1 MPADAPQPLGEAVAA
16 ASRIASRRGGRAS
29 HRPSGR
35 ASDVFGGELRRRDLF
50 PLLALHLI
58 RRKPVYGN
66 ALIEQI
72 ESMTRGAITVN
83 PNTMYPLLRD
93 LEGRGLI
100 VGRWEHPDRRSRRFY
115 EITPSGED
123 EYRRLRE
130 DALPF
135 LESVIESMAVIRDE
149 LSRGDDVSGAP
160 DDHR

>member
-1 MPADAPQPLGEAVAA
+1 MSADDSKQLGEAVAA
-16 ASRIASRRGGRAS
+16 ASRIASGRDVPSS

-35 ASDVFGGELRRRDLF
+35 ASDIFGGAIRRRDLF

-58 RRKPVYGN
+58 RREPAYGN

-72 ESMTRGAITVN
+72 EAMTQGAITVN

-115 EITPSGED
+115 EITPTGED
-123 EYRRLRE
+123 EYLRLRDE
-130 DALPF
+130 ALPF
-135 LESVIESMAVIRDE
+135 LESVIRSMVLIKDE
-149 LSRGDDVSGAP
+149 LSTLSRATPEG
-160 DDHR
+160 R